1 MGGWVEGRKEGNK
14 LCTLSTLRIN
24 SDVCKACDTA
34 SVQSTAIFIPFQIQ
48 KAAILVMEWF
58 FFYLK
63 VVILCYVA
71 FIFNT

>member
-48 KAAILVMEWF
+48 KAAILVME
-58 FFYLK
+58 
-63 VVILCYVA
+63 
-71 FIFNT
+71 